1 MSIPHDEFDLDVRF
15 PGTENTFRGAIEAR
29 GLETVDTCVNTCID
43 TCAPTCATCMD
54 TCAPQATCPAETC
67 GLDCLTQTCPEATCG
82 CDTSET
88 CNQVVCSDAITLGV
102 YCRDETDET
111 CGCQGGNSA
120 DCGGPPD
127 SLGCPPSDNC

>member
-15 PGTENTFRGAIEAR
+15 PGTENGFREAIEAR
-29 GLETVDTCVNTCID
+29 ARETE
-43 TCAPTCATCMD
+43 D

-88 CNQVVCSDAITLGV
+88 CNQLVCSDAITLGV
-102 YCRDETDET
+102 YCVDETDET
-111 CGCQGGNSA
+111 CGCPGGNTA

-127 SLGCPPSDNC
+127 SLGCPPTDNC